1 MKQIKGVYIV
11 VSRLLLFCTIML
23 ILQAAK
29 QPLQN
34 LKFSFLIGLALM
46 VYQRMLHARE
56 IAASKV
62 AYYSVLYF
70 PSLIRR

>member
-29 QPLQN
+29 QPLHN

-46 VYQRMLHARE
+46 VYQRLHHARE

-62 AYYSVLYF
+62 A
-70 PSLIRR
+70 